1 LITYQRV
8 TNFLLESYY
17 LKINK
22 GYMNKV
28 KFKIWYDDQ
37 PNDVVDKIASQLK
50 SYGLEVIE
58 LDGGDG
64 FMEYEIKPLK

>member
-1 LITYQRV
+1 MQE
-8 TNFLLESYY
+8 N
-17 LKINK
+17 
-22 GYMNKV
+22 

-37 PNDVVDKIASQLK
+37 PNEVVDKLATQMK
-50 SYGLEVIE
+50 SFGLEIIE

>member
-1 LITYQRV
+1 MK
-8 TNFLLESYY
+8 E
-17 LKINK
+17 
-22 GYMNKV
+22 V

-64 FMEYEIKPLK
+64 FMEYAIKPLK

>member
-1 LITYQRV
+1 M
-8 TNFLLESYY
+8 LE
-17 LKINK
+17 N
-22 GYMNKV
+22 

-37 PNDVVDKIASQLK
+37 PNEVVDKLATQLQ
-50 SYGLEVIE
+50 SFGLEIIE

>member
-1 LITYQRV
+1 MLKGGILIIV
-8 TNFLLESYY
+8 KVKKMKE
-17 LKINK
+17 
-22 GYMNKV
+22 V

-50 SYGLEVIE
+50 SYGLEIIE

-64 FMEYEIKPLK
+64 YMEYEIKPLK

>member
-1 LITYQRV
+1 MK
-8 TNFLLESYY
+8 E
-17 LKINK
+17 
-22 GYMNKV
+22 V

-37 PNDVVDKIASQLK
+37 LNDVVDKIASQLK

>member
-1 LITYQRV
+1 MK
-8 TNFLLESYY
+8 E
-17 LKINK
+17 
-22 GYMNKV
+22 V

-37 PNDVVDKIASQLK
+37 PNDVVDRIESQLE
-50 SYGLEVIE
+50 SYGLKIVE

>member
-1 LITYQRV
+1 MIIV
-8 TNFLLESYY
+8 
-17 LKINK
+17 KK
-22 GYMNKV
+22 KKMNEV

>member
-1 LITYQRV
+1 VLLQLRV
-8 TNFLLESYY
+8 GQTYY

-22 GYMNKV
+22 DMKEV

>member
-1 LITYQRV
+1 MEPT
-8 TNFLLESYY
+8 SY

-22 GYMNKV
+22 NMKEV

-37 PNDVVDKIASQLK
+37 LNDVVDKIASQLK

>member
-1 LITYQRV
+1 
-8 TNFLLESYY
+8 
-17 LKINK
+17 
-22 GYMNKV
+22 MNEV

-58 LDGGDG
+58 LHGGDG

>member
-1 LITYQRV
+1 M
-8 TNFLLESYY
+8 E
-17 LKINK
+17 
-22 GYMNKV
+22 KV

-37 PNDVVDKIASQLK
+37 VDEVVDKISEQLK
-50 SYGLEVIE
+50 SFGLEVSE